1 MRLQLA
7 LAGLLAAAL
16 VLGAAHLGISQWLA
30 AHPWWAV
37 KIAWVGTPTG
47 LILAGLTIW
56 LIGARSI
63 TAAGFIILTLAAY
76 WATSAGKADFVSFFA
91 EDTRVSHVWYFGW
104 IATDALSTTTITI
117 LSASLLARH
126 SV

>member
-37 KIAWVGTPTG
+37 KIAWIGTPTG

-63 TAAGFIILTLAAY
+63 AAAGFIVLTLAAY
-76 WATSAGKADFVSFFA
+76 WATSAGKADFVASFA
-91 EDTRVSHVWYFGW
+91 EDARAGQVWYFGW
-104 IATDALSTTTITI
+104 IATAAFLTTALTI
-117 LSASLLARH
+117 LSASRLARH

>member
-76 WATSAGKADFVSFFA
+76 WATSAGNADFVSFFA

-117 LSASLLARH
+117 LSASRLARH